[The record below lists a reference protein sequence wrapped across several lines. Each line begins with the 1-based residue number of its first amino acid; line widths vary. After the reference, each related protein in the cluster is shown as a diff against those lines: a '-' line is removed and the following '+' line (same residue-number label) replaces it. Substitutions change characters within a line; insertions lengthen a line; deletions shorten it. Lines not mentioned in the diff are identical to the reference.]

1 MKKKSIFLAI
11 SAIALSLV
19 VGIFPNNVVAEEEE
33 AIVVNDENFD
43 STINNPAVTAISWDK
58 YQEVGH
64 DMAFTSAQSGLLGD
78 GSDEHIQ
85 LIGNEVKFFGYYSNP
100 YLDFLYYTE
109 SDASAKEFT
118 FSISQDQMDW
128 HTINSVGFFVN
139 CVKNTDGTYSGYYF
153 SLESYRIALRKM
165 DHFDLEGNHVLGGSS
180 LIYSCPVVYSQPI
193 PTGSNDTYTVKLKS
207 EETKFSVEVT
217 RTASD
222 SSVSMIN
229 FDLDLATATSDQVPT
244 GYTGG
249 NDFGIYSAYNS
260 HYCSSLS
267 YATFSDITI
276 LSKTTR
282 EVGEVNVEFIDYTT
296 LGDTNMSV
304 KDTMTADGYEGQ
316 NFTVNPPA
324 TIGDYVYVGSSLDAN
339 TGTYTTNP
347 QSVQLY
353 YVHPKYTV
361 EHVDENGKVLSTET
375 FDKGLGLQEYKA
387 KAKSF
392 DSYKLSGA
400 ESQSVTLTKDN
411 PDQKMIFVYKKQTKA
426 ATKTSA
432 SVAPAT
438 GDSTNVAAMMLL
450 GGLSLLSI
458 VVIKIKKQ
466 RA

>member
-19 VGIFPNNVVAEEEE
+19 VGIFPNNVVAQEEE
-33 AIVVNDENFD
+33 AIVVNDDSFD
-43 STINNPAVTAISWDK
+43 STTNNPPVTTISWDK
-58 YQEVGH
+58 HQEVIY
-64 DMAFTSAQSGLLGD
+64 DSAFTAAQSSLLGD

-85 LIGNEVKFFGYYSNP
+85 LIGNNVKFFGYYSNP
-100 YLDFLYYTE
+100 HLDFLYYTE

-139 CVKNTDGTYSGYYF
+139 CVKNADGTYSGYYF
-153 SLESYRIALRKM
+153 SLERNQIALRKM
-165 DHFDLEGNHVLGGSS
+165 DNFDLEGNHAAGGSN
-180 LIYSCPVVYSQPI
+180 LLYSCPVVYSQPI
-193 PTGSNDTYTVKLKS
+193 PTGSSDTYAVKLKS

-222 SSVSMIN
+222 STVSNIT
-229 FDLDLATATSDQVPT
+229 FDLDLATAKSDQIPT

-249 NDFGIYSAYNS
+249 NDFGIYSAYSS
-260 HYCSSLS
+260 HFCSSLS

-282 EVGEVNVEFIDYTT
+282 AVGEVNVDFLDYSSDGKTV
-296 LGDTNMSV
+296 SI
-304 KDTMTADGYEGQ
+304 KDAITADGYEGQ

-324 TIGDYVYVGSSLDAN
+324 TIGDYVYVGSSLDTN

-361 EHVDENGKVLSTET
+361 EHVDENGKVLSSET
-375 FDKGLGLQEYKA
+375 FDKGLGLQEYTA
-387 KAKSF
+387 KAKTF
-392 DSYKLSGA
+392 DGYKLSGS
-400 ESQSVTLTKDN
+400 ESQSVTLTKDS
-411 PDQKMIFVYKKQTKA
+411 PDQKIVFVYKKQTKA
-426 ATKTSA
+426 AA

-438 GDSTNVAAMMLL
+438 GDSTNMSAMMLL
-450 GGLSLLSI
+450 ASLSLLSI
-458 VVIKIKKQ
+458 VAIRVKKQ
-466 RA
+466 KA

>member
-43 STINNPAVTAISWDK
+43 STINNPPVTTISWNK
-58 YQEVGH
+58 YQEVVY
-64 DMAFTSAQSGLLGD
+64 DTAFTAAQSGALGN

-85 LIGNEVKFFGYYSNP
+85 LIGNEVKFFGYDRSP

-109 SDASAKEFT
+109 SDALEKEFT
-118 FSISQDQMDW
+118 FNISQDQMDW
-128 HTINSVGFFVN
+128 HTIRSIGFFVN
-139 CVKNTDGTYSGYYF
+139 CVKNTDDTYSGYFF
-153 SLESYRIALRKM
+153 SLERNQIALRKM
-165 DHFDLEGNHVLGGSS
+165 DHFDLEAYHTLGGNYILSV
-180 LIYSCPVVYSQPI
+180 CPVVYSEPI
-193 PTGSNDTYTVKLKS
+193 PTGSSDTYAVKLKS
-207 EETKFSVEVT
+207 QETKFSVEVT

-222 SSVSMIN
+222 STVSTIN

-244 GYTGG
+244 DYTGG
-249 NDFGIYSAYNS
+249 NDFGIYSAYNA
-260 HYCSSLS
+260 HACRSLS

-282 EVGEVNVEFIDYTT
+282 AVGEVNVEFIDYTT

-304 KDTMTADGYEGQ
+304 KDAMAADGYEGQ

-324 TIGDYVYVGSSLDAN
+324 TINDYVYVGSSLDTNA
-339 TGTYTTNP
+339 GTYTTNP

-361 EHVDENGKVLSTET
+361 EHVDETGKVLSTET

-387 KAKSF
+387 ESKLF
-392 DSYKLSGA
+392 DGYKLNGA
-400 ESQSVTLTKDN
+400 SSQSITLTKDN
-411 PDQKMIFVYKKQTKA
+411 PDQKMVFIYKKQTKA

-438 GDSTNVAAMMLL
+438 GDSTNISAMMLL

-458 VVIKIKKQ
+458 VVIKVKKQ
-466 RA
+466 RV